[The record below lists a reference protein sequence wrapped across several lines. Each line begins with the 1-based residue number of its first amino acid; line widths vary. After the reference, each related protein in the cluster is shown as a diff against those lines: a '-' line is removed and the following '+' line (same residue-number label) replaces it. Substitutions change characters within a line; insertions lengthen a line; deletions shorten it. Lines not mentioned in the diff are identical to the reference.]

1 MTIFDLKY
9 AGKTCDQTGVMC
21 NKDKRYS
28 QHIGY
33 VFYQIDYGMA
43 VFRIKISGRFIAQ
56 QDLWFI
62 CQSPCDRDTLLLA
75 TGKLTRKVTQT
86 I

>member
-1 MTIFDLKY
+1 MTVFYLKY
-9 AGKTCDQTGVMC
+9 AGKTCDQTSVMR

-33 VFYQIDYGMA
+33 VFYQIDHGMA
-43 VFRIKISGRFIAQ
+43 VFSIKISGWFITQ

-62 CQSPCDRDTLLLA
+62 CQSPCDCDTLLLA